1 MTTAPGA
8 QPQPPRRGGTPSP
21 PAWSLGKAVAVLAV
35 AVGLGAYLVVLGG
48 GRYAPA
54 SGASRAVTSARA
66 PATASSS
73 PTTSP
78 PTTSPP
84 TTSPPASGA
93 STGAHPSPTVKVLVA
108 NASQT
113 NGVAGYYS
121 GKLSAEGWGT
131 LAPITAGTAE
141 TSSAAYYASGRQQ
154 DALAIA
160 ASIGIPS
167 SAVQSLTSSV
177 VPVVGATQADVV
189 VVVGND
195 LAAKVPAGAG

>member
-1 MTTAPGA
+1 M
-8 QPQPPRRGGTPSP
+8 
-21 PAWSLGKAVAVLAV
+21 LAV

-73 PTTSP
+73 

>member
-1 MTTAPGA
+1 M
-8 QPQPPRRGGTPSP
+8 
-21 PAWSLGKAVAVLAV
+21 LAV

-73 PTTSP
+73 

-131 LAPITAGTAE
+131 LAPITAATAE

>member
-1 MTTAPGA
+1 MTTARGA
-8 QPQPPRRGGTPSP
+8 QPQQPRRGGTPGP

-35 AVGLGAYLVVLGG
+35 AVGLGAYLVALGG
-48 GRYAPA
+48 GRHAPVSAASRPVSPSSAPA
-54 SGASRAVTSARA
+54 M
-66 PATASSS
+66 ASSS

-78 PTTSPP
+78 PTTS
-84 TTSPPASGA
+84 SPSPGSSARA
-93 STGAHPSPTVKVLVA
+93 RPSPTVKVLVA

-121 GKLSAEGWGT
+121 GKLSADGWGT
-131 LAPITAGTAE
+131 LAPITAATAE
-141 TSSAAYYASGRQQ
+141 ASSAVYYASGQQ
-154 DALAIA
+154 ADALSVA
-160 ASIGIPS
+160 AAIGIAS
-167 SAVQSLTSSV
+167 SAVQSLASSV